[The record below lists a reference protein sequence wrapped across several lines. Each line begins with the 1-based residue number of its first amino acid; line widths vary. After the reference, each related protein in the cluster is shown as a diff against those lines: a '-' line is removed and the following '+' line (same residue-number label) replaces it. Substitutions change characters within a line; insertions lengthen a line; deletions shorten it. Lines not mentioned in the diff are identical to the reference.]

1 MFDDIHPMA
10 RKTEARGSAAAASG
24 RHTPADVDG
33 VAASSFLW
41 STTVLAPSTAVAVAL
56 FALLIRLLVS
66 LGPYSGQGT
75 PSMYGDY
82 EAQRH
87 WMEITLHTPTAEWY
101 RNTAAN
107 NLSYWG
113 LDYPPLTAYQ
123 SLAHA
128 FLINASIPESLALSS
143 SRGFESH
150 KSKLAMRWTVLSS
163 DLLVL
168 FPAAIY
174 FVSVYFRRNVGGDA
188 KGRSSPWFLAM
199 ILLNP
204 CLILIDHGHFQY
216 NCISLGLTLG
226 AIAAILSQKEIT
238 ASILFCLAI
247 NHKQM
252 SLYYAPAFFSHLL
265 GKCFRRKNPIFEVLK
280 LGLVVI
286 GIFALVWWPYIHS
299 VQSVMEVNI
308 HVDIVSIEKHFTSLL
323 SLGFLVIHRLA
334 PFERG
339 VFEDYVA
346 NFWCSTSMLIKW
358 KRIFTIS
365 TMRFICSI
373 ATILAFFPS
382 FVQQIKSP
390 SDLGF
395 LYSLLNSSFSFY
407 LFSYQVHEKSILLP
421 LLPASLLALQE
432 PTLFGWLINCSLLSM
447 YPLVCRDKL
456 SLQYGSVLA
465 LFALIFYAPH
475 GKQHGRVDKSST
487 KRVALLTVGLIC
499 SAVLHLVYLGL
510 EPPKRYPFLFE
521 ALIMS
526 FCFSQFVIY
535 TVYTNIK
542 QWMLLDH
549 SSLKMRVKKDS

>member
-1 MFDDIHPMA
+1 MT
-10 RKTEARGSAAAASG
+10 RKTKAYGSAASA

-33 VAASSFLW
+33 VVASSFPW
-41 STTVLAPSTAVAVAL
+41 STTVLAPSTVVAVSL

-75 PSMYGDY
+75 PPMYGDY

-128 FLINASIPESLALSS
+128 FLINASIPESVALSS

-150 KSKLAMRWTVLSS
+150 QSKLVMRWTVLSS

-174 FVSVYFRRNVGGDA
+174 FVSVYFRRNVGGNA
-188 KGRSSPWFLAM
+188 KEWSSPWFLAM

-280 LGLVVI
+280 LGFVVI

-299 VQSVMEVNI
+299 VQSVME
-308 HVDIVSIEKHFTSLL
+308 
-323 SLGFLVIHRLA
+323 VIHRLA

-421 LLPASLLALQE
+421 LLPASLLALEE
-432 PTLFGWLINCSLLSM
+432 PTLFGWLIHCSLLSM
-447 YPLVCRDKL
+447 YPLLCRDKL
-456 SLQYGSVLA
+456 LLQYGSVLA
-465 LFALIFYAPH
+465 LFALLFYAPH
-475 GKQHGRVDKSST
+475 GKQHIRVDESST
-487 KRVALLTVGLIC
+487 KRMALLTLGLIC

-526 FCFSQFVIY
+526 FCFSQFVIFS
-535 TVYTNIK
+535 VYTNIK

>member
-299 VQSVMEVNI
+299 VQSVMEV
-308 HVDIVSIEKHFTSLL
+308 
-323 SLGFLVIHRLA
+323 IHRLA